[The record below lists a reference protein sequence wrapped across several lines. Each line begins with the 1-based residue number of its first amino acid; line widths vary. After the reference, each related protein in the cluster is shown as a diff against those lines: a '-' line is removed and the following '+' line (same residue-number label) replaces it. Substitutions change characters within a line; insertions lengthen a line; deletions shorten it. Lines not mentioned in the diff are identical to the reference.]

1 MELTQEH
8 VSKLET
14 EFWGAENGGEQESQ
28 PTPSEPQQEKTEGD
42 TPPKENDWYKNFGW
56 ESEELAKTEIDKLK
70 SIKQPEFKNEESKQ
84 LYEAV
89 LSNDR
94 KAVISFL
101 QEQEK
106 LENIITGEVTKD
118 NAADIIKLV
127 MKDKYKELSDKEIDK
142 KFDKIYPSIKKPEQ
156 KEDEYDDEYQERLK
170 DWEEKVSEIEAELL
184 MDAKIERKNIEKIKT
199 ELALPNINSESAKE
213 VSQEDLTKLK
223 TAFLEAADKAVSD
236 FAGFKVDVKDDDI
249 NYAVNYTLSKEE
261 KDVINESLKNF
272 AEGNLDANAIF
283 AARWVKE
290 DQTLNV
296 QQMVKDL
303 SKIFSEEK
311 DYQKMVMDAANQRL
325 ELFLKDKKQIEF
337 SKEKGVPMGVDAR
350 NESQRLQEAYWG
362 G

>member
-1 MELTQEH
+1 
-8 VSKLET
+8 
-14 EFWGAENGGEQESQ
+14 
-28 PTPSEPQQEKTEGD
+28 
-42 TPPKENDWYKNFGW
+42 
-56 ESEELAKTEIDKLK
+56 
-70 SIKQPEFKNEESKQ
+70 
-84 LYEAV
+84 
-89 LSNDR
+89 
-94 KAVISFL
+94 
-101 QEQEK
+101 
-106 LENIITGEVTKD
+106 
-118 NAADIIKLV
+118 
-127 MKDKYKELSDKEIDK
+127 
-142 KFDKIYPSIKKPEQ
+142 
-156 KEDEYDDEYQERLK
+156 
-170 DWEEKVSEIEAELL
+170 

-236 FAGFKVDVKDDDI
+236 FDGFKVDVKDDDI

-261 KDVINESLKNF
+261 KDVINENLKNF

-283 AARWVKE
+283 AARWVNE